1 MKLKLAFGIASA
13 AMLLSACG
21 DDTVTN
27 ITDEAK
33 SKGTIT
39 LKVVDNSTGLA
50 IDSAEVYSLID
61 AETEY
66 TDSVGVTT
74 WTKNAIGDYEYT
86 IVKKGYATRTYT
98 ALLQENSQGDVAR
111 VEDRI
116 EIIPMYKEGVSV
128 KGTVLLKDPQNGNLS
143 AAKNVKVVLSY
154 DNTFIVPSEITTV
167 TDTSGV
173 YEFKNLAEGLAYSVK
188 VPQVSVDD
196 KTYASEE
203 RKAVNSELRN
213 GEQRVLEPVTMSIVG
228 LTPELIKDNLQT
240 LETDDNVKLSFSTAL
255 LADSV
260 STAWKV
266 YKGAYNYIVDEYD
279 VVYPDLVIGSNTEV
293 LVTASLDDDDR
304 TVVIKPVSEKWT
316 KLATYTVVG
325 TVYTNEGKSVR
336 ITKKFVPGSTVS
348 RPDLIKGLV
357 AEDYYGRYV
366 ALRWTKGENEVKG
379 YKVFFQTSESA
390 DFEEYKAWSTGEL
403 PIDSTSCKKET
414 NVMSCVQ
421 YEDFGSSDRQET
433 NYNYFWYTDSSRT
446 EVTSMDDYDT
456 YEYTFTWTKSSALD
470 SVTCTVPYGYSY
482 STYCADYDDA
492 YGSYTNYSESY
503 DADDHYIYTYKWR
516 FNKALAEPVTCTSK
530 NYSYS
535 SMANE
540 CYEVYAEIGTAPT
553 TTTHYYVTAYTDSV
567 SCTTKYDQ
575 TMYMNDSKCADN
587 ADKYGAYDRSSIDH
601 NYYWYREYASIKPT
615 AESDRAFVS
624 TSSVIRSGTEWV
636 KFIVLPYVIVDGD
649 TVTAD
654 AVAATPSKF
663 EVKTEKE

>member
-13 AMLLSACG
+13 AMLFCACG

-74 WTKNAIGDYEYT
+74 WKKNAIGDYEYT
-86 IVKKGYATRTYT
+86 IVKDGYATRTYT
-98 ALLQENSQGDVAR
+98 ALLQENSQGDIAR

-116 EIIPMYKEGVSV
+116 EIVPMYKEGVSV

-154 DNTFIVPSEITTV
+154 DNSFIVPSEITTK

-203 RKAVNSELRN
+203 RKAINSELRN

-228 LTPELIKDNLQT
+228 LTPELIKDNLQS

-266 YKGAYNYIVDEYD
+266 YKGAIEYYLDVDGLYYTD
-279 VVYPDLVIGSNTEV
+279 VYGSTEV

-336 ITKKFVPGSTVS
+336 ITKKFVPGGTVS

-366 ALRWTKGENEVKG
+366 ALRWNKAETEVKG

-390 DFEEYKAWSTGEL
+390 DFEEYKAWGTGEL
-403 PIDSTSCKKET
+403 PIDSTSCKKMKTASE
-414 NVMSCVQ
+414 CDQ
-421 YEDFGSSDRQET
+421 YVDLGVPARTET
-433 NYNYFWYTDSSRT
+433 NYYWYSKYEISSSDVRTDDDGVVYGDSTSYVYTWYAKYDTTEVSSIEDYTTSTYKYVWPDASICYASTYSYCPQYDEYGSDYTSRT
-446 EVTSMDDYDT
+446 Y
-456 YEYTFTWTKSSALD
+456 
-470 SVTCTVPYGYSY
+470 
-482 STYCADYDDA
+482 A
-492 YGSYTNYSESY
+492 YLSITGASPDVCKIGSGSSYTSCEQYELYGTSPKKT
-503 DADDHYIYTYKWR
+503 DYIYYK
-516 FNKALAEPVTCTSK
+516 KIP
-530 NYSYS
+530 
-535 SMANE
+535 
-540 CYEVYAEIGTAPT
+540 
-553 TTTHYYVTAYTDSV
+553 TDSV
-567 SCTTKYDQ
+567 SCTSSYDSYEY
-575 TMYMNDSKCADN
+575 TLTPKCAEYVEEYG
-587 ADKYGAYDRSSIDH
+587 KYNSV
-601 NYYWYREYASIKPT
+601 NYNYWWYKKYASVKPT

-624 TSSVIRSGTEWV
+624 ATSVIRSGTEWV

-663 EVKTEKE
+663 EVKKEKE